1 MATASDV
8 KALRERTGA
17 GMLDCKKALD
27 EANGDMQKAAELLRK
42 RGQQIASKK
51 ADRTAG
57 EGVFDAYIHS
67 TGKIA
72 VLVELNC
79 ETDFVARNEEF
90 KKLAHEIA
98 LVVAASSPVAVT
110 PEEVP
115 QAEVDKELEVA
126 REAAAKEGKPAEI
139 VEKILAGKER
149 KVREQQS
156 LLMQP
161 LISDPEHTVQ
171 DAVTEATAKL
181 GEKITIGRFIRMD
194 K

>member
-1 MATASDV
+1 MANAADV
-8 KALRERTGA
+8 KSLREKTGA

-27 EANGDMQKAAELLRK
+27 EAAGDMTKAAELLRK

-57 EGVFDAYIHS
+57 EGVIDSYVHS
-67 TGKIA
+67 NGKIA

-79 ETDFVARNEEF
+79 ETDFVARNDEF

-98 LVVAASSPVAVT
+98 LVVAAANPIAT
-110 PEEVP
+110 NPEDVP
-115 QAEVDKELEVA
+115 QAEVDKELEAA
-126 REAAAKEGKPAEI
+126 REQAVKEGKPAEI

-149 KVREQQS
+149 KVREQAC
-156 LLMQP
+156 LVLQP
-161 LISDPEHTVQ
+161 LISDPEQTVEQ
-171 DAVTEATAKL
+171 AVTAATAKL
-181 GEKITIGRFIRMD
+181 GEKITVGRFVRMD